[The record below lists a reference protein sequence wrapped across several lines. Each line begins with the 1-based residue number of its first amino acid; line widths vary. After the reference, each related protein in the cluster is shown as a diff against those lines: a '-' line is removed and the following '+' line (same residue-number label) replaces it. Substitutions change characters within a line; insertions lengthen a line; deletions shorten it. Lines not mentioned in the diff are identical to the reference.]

1 MARGNVGRICRG
13 PVRRWSELRHTW
25 LGRRDQMARGTCPDG
40 DRERGA
46 IEIEPAHGVTS
57 SSGRSTEL
65 EWVMGGRMH
74 ALAAARRSNRI
85 GTRGQHVCV
94 RCRARIG
101 LASGAPES
109 EAPLPWRAT
118 GLLHQNHGWQG
129 VHNLRDGFRHHDNR
143 HTRAAHRLQEK
154 PNARQCGVLSQVTR
168 PPPTHKAPT

>member
-25 LGRRDQMARGTCPDG
+25 LGRRDQTARGTCPDG

-109 EAPLPWRAT
+109 KTPLPWRGNGASASESRMA
-118 GLLHQNHGWQG
+118 GCP
-129 VHNLRDGFRHHDNR
+129 NLPDGFRHHGDC

-168 PPPTHKAPT
+168 HPPTHKAPA